1 MTDQLVITGGR
12 VVPVLGDPI
21 ENGTVVVTDGRI
33 TAVGPAADV
42 PVPDGATTVDA
53 AGGWVLPGFVE
64 AHAHVGI
71 GEEGIGW
78 EGRDYNETTD
88 PNGARLRA
96 ADGINPA
103 DIGFADALSGGI
115 TTVVVKPGSANPI
128 GGQTVAVKTWGRTV
142 DEMIVRDPAS
152 VKSAL
157 GENPKRVYSEQKK
170 LPSTRLGVAAVIRDA
185 FLRAQDYRYGRD
197 YAAAEG
203 KPFTR
208 DATYEILVRVL
219 DREVPW
225 CQHTHRAD
233 DIATAIRLSEEFG
246 YRLVVNHGTEGHLIA
261 DLLADKEI
269 PVVIGP
275 LFTSR
280 SKVEVKERSLRNPGI
295 LARAGVEIALTTD
308 HPVVPIEFLVYQAA
322 LSVKEGLDPDVALR
336 SITTNPARMLA
347 LDDRVGALAP
357 GLDGDV
363 VIWSGDPLDV
373 RNRALRVF
381 VAGRDV
387 YRFDETSGVGVVADP
402 YHRG

>member
-12 VVPVLGDPI
+12 VVPVLGEAVDD
-21 ENGTVVVTDGRI
+21 GAVVVTDGRI
-33 TAVGPAADV
+33 TAVGPAAEVAV
-42 PVPDGATTVDA
+42 PAGARVVDA
-53 AGGWVLPGFVE
+53 AGMWVLPGFVE

-142 DEMIVRDPAS
+142 DEMIVRDPTS

-185 FLRAQDYRYGRD
+185 FLRAQDYRFERD

-208 DATYEILVRVL
+208 NATYEILVRVL

-233 DIATAIRLSEEFG
+233 DIATAIRLAEEFG

-261 DLLADKEI
+261 DLLAEKRI

-322 LSVKEGLDPDVALR
+322 LSVKEGLDPAVALA
-336 SITTNPARMLA
+336 SITTNPARMLS

-363 VIWSGDPLDV
+363 VLWSGDPLDV
-373 RNRALRVF
+373 RSRAMRVF

-387 YRFDETSGVGVVADP
+387 YSYDEATGTGVVADP